1 MNVSQHEDEDVE
13 NASVF
18 LIVPIFLAALFY
30 LALALWLYPHA
41 RPFMPISLLIFGILF
56 PPFLPF
62 VFFYTLYMFYTRP
75 VIFVETSAD
84 QPAQAARSVVVVQ
97 SWRHPRFVG
106 ATPAPARASN
116 GSSAD
121 RRDRR
126 PNGSSRV

>member
-1 MNVSQHEDEDVE
+1 MNVSNHEDESVE

-41 RPFMPISLLIFGILF
+41 RPVMPISLLIFGLLF

-62 VFFYTLYMFYTRP
+62 VFFYTLYTFYTRP
-75 VIFVETSAD
+75 VIIVEPD
-84 QPAQAARSVVVVQ
+84 VGQPPQAARSVVVVQ

-106 ATPAPARASN
+106 ATPAPARTTN
-116 GSSAD
+116 SSSD